1 MYDCIIVGCGPS
13 GMTAA
18 LYLLRAGKSVLL
30 LEKEGIGG
38 QIAKSPRLENFPSV
52 KSISGSD
59 FSDHLFDQ
67 ITELGA
73 EFEFE
78 DVQEITKDVD
88 IFRVKTD
95 FNLYDAKTVIIA
107 AGCSHRSLGLPRE
120 EELVGHGIS
129 YCAVCDGD
137 FFKGEDVLLVGDA
150 NTALQY
156 AISLSDTSK
165 SVFIATLFDKFFADD
180 ILVER
185 MKKIP
190 NIQYRHNLSAVEY
203 IGKDEIEAVRF
214 EDTKTQEEVIIPAKG
229 VFIAIGQMPHNEAF
243 SNLVELDSKGFIVVD
258 KAMHTRTPG
267 LFAAGDCTQKNIRQ
281 VITATSDGAIAALE
295 ANAYLNR

>member
-30 LEKEGIGG
+30 LEKDSIGG
-38 QIAKSPRLENFPSV
+38 QIAKSPRLENFPSI

-59 FSDHLFDQ
+59 FSDQLFDQ
-67 ITELGA
+67 ISSLGA
-73 EFEFE
+73 EFELE
-78 DVQEITKDVD
+78 NVQEISKDVD
-88 IFRVKTD
+88 VFRVKTD
-95 FNLYDAKTVIIA
+95 YNLYDAKTVIIA
-107 AGCSHRSLGLPRE
+107 AGCTHRHLGLPRE
-120 EELVGHGIS
+120 EELTGKGIS

-137 FFKGEDVLLVGDA
+137 FFRDQDVILIGDA

-156 AISLSDTSK
+156 AISLSDICK

-190 NIQYRHNLSAVEY
+190 NISYRNNLSAMEFL
-203 IGKDEIEAVRF
+203 GQDEIEGVRF
-214 EDTKTQEEVIIPAKG
+214 EDTKTNEEVILKGKG
-229 VFIAIGQMPHNEAF
+229 VFICVGQEPHNEPF
-243 SNLVELDSKGFIVVD
+243 KNLVELDEKGFILVD
-258 KAMHTRTPG
+258 RLQRTKTSG
-267 LFAAGDCTQKNIRQ
+267 LYAVGDCTQKAVRQ
-281 VITATSDGAIAALE
+281 VATAVSDGAVAAVD
-295 ANAYLNR
+295 ANNYLNR